1 MAQISYLYGQLLK
14 LSDELHMLYCLAERN
29 NSLPSQLVGNSFYK
43 AAQNTP
49 RRTLAQLGL
58 HMVHYLNWA
67 NLHRYSE
74 TLMASHARWRF
85 EKLLTLYETVADQLK
100 HQSLPARFNEEEKSQ
115 FFLGYVSSL
124 PNISAIR
131 YK

>member
-49 RRTLAQLGL
+49 RRTFA
-58 HMVHYLNWA
+58 
-67 NLHRYSE
+67 
-74 TLMASHARWRF
+74 
-85 EKLLTLYETVADQLK
+85 
-100 HQSLPARFNEEEKSQ
+100 
-115 FFLGYVSSL
+115 
-124 PNISAIR
+124 
-131 YK
+131 